1 MRLSS
6 RKLTPYILLIPIFLY
21 FILFFAYPLYQ
32 VVQNS
37 FFSMSMLNIFNKR
50 WVGVNNYVWLFN
62 SINLFSIGSKYSYF
76 VESLLTTIPWLIG
89 SVSIKVIFGLLG
101 ALLLNSE
108 FLKGKQIYRALVI
121 VPWAIPW
128 ALAAMTW
135 KWTLNSQFGIINSL
149 LFSLHVINSPIS
161 FLSYPVSAFITTF
174 IIDAWA
180 GLPFMII
187 MILSGLQ
194 SIPNDLYEAATLDGA
209 GDFTK
214 LRKITLPSLKTILL
228 TVSLLSIVWTFNSFD
243 FIWVLTGGGPV
254 SSTTTL
260 PIAIYNV
267 SFGDIGV
274 SGGIGK
280 ASAMTIVQVML
291 VTVISIFY
299 VKTLGDV
306 D

>member
-1 MRLSS
+1 MTS

-21 FILFFAYPLYQ
+21 FGLFFAYPLYQ
-32 VVQNS
+32 VAQNS
-37 FFSMSMLNIFNKR
+37 FFNMSMLNLFNKT
-50 WVGVNNYVWLFN
+50 WAGVNNYVWLFN

-89 SVSIKVIFGLLG
+89 SVSIKVVFGLLG

-149 LFSLHVINSPIS
+149 LFSLHIINSPIS

-187 MILSGLQ
+187 MLLSGLQ

-254 SSTTTL
+254 NSTTTL
-260 PIAIYNV
+260 PIAIYNI
-267 SFGDIGV
+267 SFGDTGV

-280 ASAMTIVQVML
+280 ASAMTIVQVIL
-291 VTVISIFY
+291 VTIISIFY

>member
-1 MRLSS
+1 MTS

-32 VVQNS
+32 VAQNS

-267 SFGDIGV
+267 SFGDIGA

-299 VKTLGDV
+299 VKTLGGDV